1 MALQYSTAL
10 RDAQANA
17 IETTVGTAPRLQL
30 RTGAPPADCAAADS
44 GTLLAELTLPSD
56 WLNASSAGQVTRI
69 GTWTGTA
76 SAAGNVGHFR
86 LKNNAGSV
94 THMQGTV
101 TATGGGGDM
110 TMDNITLA
118 NTQQVDV
125 PTFAI
130 TRANA

>member
-1 MALQYSTAL
+1 MALQYGTAL

-17 IETTVGTAPRLQL
+17 IETTVGTAAKLQL

-56 WLNASSAGQVTRI
+56 WLTASSAGQVTRN

-76 SAAGNVGHFR
+76 AAAGTVGHFR

-110 TMDNITLA
+110 TMDNTVLA
-118 NTQQVDV
+118 VSQQVDV